1 MYQRDLRRT
10 LLQDFANAAHID
22 RQTAASVLAMLNY
35 MEQVKRVGKTGNAY
49 IYDIEE
55 HY

>member
-1 MYQRDLRRT
+1 
-10 LLQDFANAAHID
+10 
-22 RQTAASVLAMLNY
+22 MLNY

>member
-1 MYQRDLRRT
+1 MQGILTGRL
-10 LLQDFANAAHID
+10 F
-22 RQTAASVLAMLNY
+22 ASVLAMLNY

>member
-1 MYQRDLRRT
+1 MCIRDRKNFT
-10 LLQDFANAAHID
+10 SADFANAAHID